1 MEFLWSMI
9 TWAAFGLIIGLIARL
24 LYPGSQPMGILTT
37 MVLGIVGSFLGGFIS
52 WMFGFDP
59 AEGPFQDSGWIMSIV
74 GAVVVVWIG
83 LFAASRSSTRTRGH
97 IT

>member
-24 LYPGSQPMGILTT
+24 LYPGRQPMGILMT
-37 MVLGIVGSFLGGFIS
+37 MVLGVVGSFLGGFVS

-59 AEGPFQDSGWIMSIV
+59 ADGPFQGAGWIMSIV
-74 GAVVVVWIG
+74 GALVVVWIG
-83 LFAASRSSTRTRGH
+83 LFAASNGANRTRSN